1 MKAAYIT
8 GHGTRD
14 SVVIGERP
22 DPVRKPGEIVLRVRG
37 ATLNR
42 VDLYM
47 RDSGAGITH
56 PLPMVLGVDGAG
68 VVEEAD
74 PGFPE
79 VKVGDRV
86 LLYPAATCGRCE
98 FCRKGEEVLCA
109 KVSYLGENRDGT
121 FAERVAAPA
130 LNAFPIP
137 AGLDFV
143 EAAALPVNYL
153 TAWRMLFT
161 KARVQPQ
168 ETVLVFGIG
177 GGVSLAAMQLA
188 RMIGARVIVTSRHA
202 AKLAKCVP
210 DTTFES
216 VPDTTF
222 GIDSAREDVVK
233 RVMAITGGRGVD
245 VVIENVGEPVW
256 PLALKS
262 LVRGG
267 RIVTCG
273 ATAGDAPSADLRR
286 LFIRQL
292 QVFGSTLGTRHEFAA
307 LLEACSRG
315 LFRPV
320 IDSRYPLD
328 QLHAALDRLE
338 SAAQFGKIGLE
349 LP

>member
-14 SVVIGERP
+14 SVVVGER
-22 DPVRKPGEIVLRVRG
+22 DPPKRNPGEILVRVQG

-56 PLPMVLGVDGAG
+56 PIPMILGVDGAG

-74 PGFPE
+74 PGFPD
-79 VKVGDRV
+79 VKVGGRV
-86 LLYPAATCGRCE
+86 VLYPPATCGRCE
-98 FCRKGEEVLCA
+98 FCRKGDEVLCA
-109 KVSYLGENRDGT
+109 AISYLGENRDGT
-121 FAERVAAPA
+121 FAEHVAAPA
-130 LNAFPIP
+130 MNAFPIP
-137 AGLDFV
+137 EGLDFV

-161 KARVQPQ
+161 KARLQPQ

-177 GGVSLAAMQLA
+177 GGVSLAALQLA
-188 RMIGARVIVTSRHA
+188 KMVGARVLVTSRHRT
-202 AKLAKCVP
+202 KLERARASGA
-210 DTTFES
+210 DH
-216 VPDTTF
+216 

-245 VVIENVGEPVW
+245 VVIENVGAPVW

-315 LFRPV
+315 LVRPV
-320 IDSRYPLD
+320 IDARYPLGEI
-328 QLHAALDRLE
+328 HAALDRLE
-338 SAAQFGKIGLE
+338 AGEQFGKIGIDLA
-349 LP
+349 